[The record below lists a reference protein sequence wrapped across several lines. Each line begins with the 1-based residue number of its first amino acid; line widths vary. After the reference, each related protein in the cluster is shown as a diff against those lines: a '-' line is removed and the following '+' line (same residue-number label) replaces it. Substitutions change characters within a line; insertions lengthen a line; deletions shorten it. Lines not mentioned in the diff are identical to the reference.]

1 MCNLF
6 FHTCNVCVHL
16 FFKDRKKMAQ
26 PNCLL
31 IMIVVIVLFLFIEN
45 CSGQNNHHHRNIT
58 DLLDEPPV
66 AQLAKYNCNET
77 VFDDGKLS
85 FLDSNRICLLDT
97 SLNNVMWIEIELTK
111 FEKKFICLQS
121 FIGYFHIQTKSPS
134 DFIIST
140 VEFCASS
147 SDHKLIVVDANSGN
161 ILSTFMGKD
170 GECLENQTFISDSNK
185 VIKCLFVCVVIM

>member
-1 MCNLF
+1 
-6 FHTCNVCVHL
+6 
-16 FFKDRKKMAQ
+16 MAQ

-97 SLNNVMWIEIELTK
+97 SLNNVM
-111 FEKKFICLQS
+111 
-121 FIGYFHIQTKSPS
+121 
-134 DFIIST
+134 
-140 VEFCASS
+140 
-147 SDHKLIVVDANSGN
+147 
-161 ILSTFMGKD
+161 
-170 GECLENQTFISDSNK
+170 
-185 VIKCLFVCVVIM
+185 